1 MELVTDDVLCGDRW
15 NDNAV
20 LLESEFYCPKPTH
33 LEVKPVYV
41 VTPYPVALFT
51 QFSTK

>member
-1 MELVTDDVLCGDRW
+1 MWLVADDVLCGDRS

-33 LEVKPVYV
+33 LEVKAMDV
-41 VTPYPVALFT
+41 VTPYTVA
-51 QFSTK
+51 QFPQFCMK